1 LNIATNLEWSASFFP
16 DRPVISE
23 GDSVISYARLNRKA
37 NRVATALI
45 GLKIKPGNHVGLYAP
60 NSDDWIAFYFGALKS
75 GAVPVTLSSQ
85 LSGDELSLLLNHS
98 QPRMIFSSAEKLDRL
113 EEFRTSGGLEKIICP
128 GGDLDM
134 KQLTELGSASFKALD
149 RDRGDIAAILYT
161 GGTTGTP
168 KGVMLSHENINTSIH
183 NVVFNERCT
192 HEDRALC
199 FLPFN
204 HVFGQM
210 HIMNATILSG
220 GCLEMLPAFDMDKIL
235 WLLAAGRGTKLFAVP
250 TIYTRFLGLE
260 GLKEKLGKVRYCFSA
275 AASMAADTVRQ
286 WKEQTGLAIYEGY
299 GMTEAAPVV
308 TYNHYYRH
316 VIGSVGTA
324 APGVEIQIRGQEG
337 QALEQGREGE
347 ICVRGRNIMPGYL
360 NNPEG
365 TRAAFWEDGW
375 FRSGDIGRFDP
386 DGYLYIVDRLKDM
399 IITGGE
405 NVYPKEV
412 EDVLYAGPE
421 VEECAIIGL
430 PDPEWGERVTA
441 FIVARQGENIDPEA
455 LKSFLKSRLSA
466 FKVPK
471 EFRIVSELP
480 KSPAGKILKRR
491 LREDV
496 NKNLP

>member
-1 LNIATNLEWSASFFP
+1 MNIATNLEWSARYFP
-16 DRPVISE
+16 QRPAISQD
-23 GDSVISYARLNRKA
+23 GTTIRYAELDLTA

-45 GLKIKPGNHVGLYAP
+45 GLNVEPGDHIGLYAP
-60 NSDDWIAFYFGALKS
+60 NSGDWIAFYFGALKA
-75 GAVPVTLSSQ
+75 GVVPVTLSSQ
-85 LSGDELSLLLNHS
+85 LSRDELSLLLNHCR
-98 QPRMIFSSAEKLDRL
+98 PRMIFTSPEALERL
-113 EEFRTSGGLEKIICP
+113 EGFRASGGLEKIICP

-134 KQLTELGSASFKALD
+134 KQLTEMGSASFTALD
-149 RDRGDIAAILYT
+149 RNREDIAAVLYT

-168 KGVMLSHENINTSIH
+168 KGVLLSHENINTSIH
-183 NVVFNERCT
+183 NVVFNERST
-192 HEDRALC
+192 HQDRALC

-220 GCLEMLPAFDMDKIL
+220 GCLEMLPAFDMDKVL
-235 WLLAAGRGTKLFAVP
+235 GLLAAGKVTKLFAVP
-250 TIYTRFLGLE
+250 TIYTRLLGLD
-260 GLKEKLGKVRYCFSA
+260 GLKQKLGKVRYCFSA

-308 TYNHYYRH
+308 TYNHTVRH

-324 APGVEIQIRGQEG
+324 APGVEIQIRDQVGHR
-337 QALEQGREGE
+337 LDQGLEGE
-347 ICVRGRNIMPGYL
+347 ICIRGRNIMPGYL

-386 DGYLYIVDRLKDM
+386 DGYLFIVDRLKDM

-412 EDVLYAGPE
+412 EDVLYARPE
-421 VEECAIIGL
+421 VEECAVIGL
-430 PDPEWGERVTA
+430 PDAEWGEKVTA
-441 FIVARQGENIDPEA
+441 FIVARPGEKIGSET
-455 LKSFLKSRLSA
+455 LRTFLKSRISA

-471 EFRIVSELP
+471 EFRVVSELP
-480 KSPAGKILKRR
+480 KSPAGKILKRQ
-491 LREDV
+491 LRKEVED
-496 NKNLP
+496 NLP